1 MTTSAVINDNKIRY
15 IEHSENSKD
24 AHGSCA
30 NLKSGEYS
38 KYSNTRLS
46 LYNANSIPVC
56 VIDRDIESDSTNNPN
71 KGVSIEIPVT
81 KRHTSSFSAKV
92 SNPNVYASNTICK
105 ENMDGN
111 AHQHAS
117 SGSNEKRIGTVNNI
131 VVQQYSIF
139 PGGNEVGTQTSYID
153 VFEYDGTV
161 NKNVMIDYPVV
172 GAVCVMNPTNK
183 LAGRRNIEMRAAK
196 RIAVLI
202 GSFAVLWLPLPMATM
217 LLSNTALM
225 SENDMIVLA
234 LTGAVSSLTVAVN
247 PVLNLLLNKQLRSST
262 ITMLKRM
269 VNKLQRK
276 L

>member
-1 MTTSAVINDNKIRY
+1 MSPLEPRYFREGIITLPIGIVCIVNVILFYVLMIRALRG
-15 IEHSENSKD
+15 HATKMARKKNVF
-24 AHGSCA
+24 
-30 NLKSGEYS
+30 N
-38 KYSNTRLS
+38 NT
-46 LYNANSIPVC
+46 
-56 VIDRDIESDSTNNPN
+56 
-71 KGVSIEIPVT
+71 VT
-81 KRHTSSFSAKV
+81 
-92 SNPNVYASNTICK
+92 P
-105 ENMDGN
+105 
-111 AHQHAS
+111 QL

-247 PVLNLLLNKQLRSST
+247 PVLNLLLNKQLRSSLFDLLSLT
-262 ITMLKRM
+262 SLGNRLVQPYKI
-269 VNKLQRK
+269 
-276 L
+276 